1 MAEPVIEPIGPHQ
14 NKLAELVFEIEKAS
28 RILGDTGQSEALLKK
43 WKMLIADGTG
53 FVIFDGHES
62 IGLLLYSAEYDLR
75 FSSFLS
81 SSSAE
86 KLPKSATIFA
96 CYILEG
102 ARDSSASKERLLL
115 QSAIS
120 RLRTIESIETIAVQI
135 QPLYDLSLG
144 KVLARQGF
152 LSCRRVRMQRNLT
165 DHIPHESISPAF
177 AITSTALKDI
187 DDLRSVVYHGY
198 FSEIDGYLFPDIEA
212 VCSER
217 PLFKEFLTSTS
228 VDRAASVIARIGGYP
243 CGCVLVLADEDSR
256 LGLIGVVAVIPTMRH
271 RGIGRA
277 MMLHVL
283 RRLKKHNHDRAV
295 LAVTL
300 ENRRAYDLYSSLGF
314 KEIGS
319 QKTISVWRRSVS
331 RPRISQTGY

>member
-1 MAEPVIEPIGPHQ
+1 MAEPVIEPIGPHR
-14 NKLAELVFEIEKAS
+14 NELIELVHEIEKAS
-28 RILGDTGQSEALLKK
+28 RFLGDIEQPEALLKK

-53 FVIFDGHES
+53 FVLFDGPDC

-81 SSSAE
+81 PSSAE
-86 KLPKSATIFA
+86 KLPKSVTIFA
-96 CYILEG
+96 CHVLERF
-102 ARDSSASKERLLL
+102 RDKSASKERLLL

-120 RLRTIESIETIAVQI
+120 RLRTIKSLETIAVQI
-135 QPLYDLSLG
+135 QSLYDLSLG
-144 KVLARQGF
+144 KALAHQGF
-152 LSCRRVRMQRNLT
+152 LSCRRVRMQRNLI
-165 DHIPHESISPAF
+165 DRIPRESIPPAF
-177 AITSTALKDI
+177 AITPTVLKDI

-228 VDRAASVIARIGGYP
+228 VDRTASVIARREGYP
-243 CGCVLVLADEDSR
+243 CGCVLVLSDEDSR
-256 LGLIGVVAVIPTMRH
+256 LGLIGVVAVIPAMRH

-283 RRLKKHNHDRAV
+283 RGLKEHDHDRAV
-295 LAVTL
+295 LAVTV
-300 ENRRAYDLYSSLGF
+300 ENRRAYELYSSLDF

-319 QKTISVWRRSVS
+319 KKTISVWRRSAS
-331 RPRISQTGY
+331 RPRIKQRR